1 MSIYIEQKYLNILS
15 GQLERFTRKRDDL
28 YNFRCPICGDSQKK
42 KHKARGYVYRKD
54 NYLLYRCHNCS
65 ASMSLG
71 NFIKEINPSLH
82 RQYIMENYSSNTSP
96 YAPVEKPE
104 FKFEK
109 PKFNESRYAFNQ
121 NNPLQKIISVQD
133 LPEDHFCKQ
142 YVKGRGIP
150 VQFYDKLYFAENFKQ
165 FVSELEITEDDI
177 YKHLYEEPRLVI
189 PFFDRSRKMIAAQGR
204 ALGQSDLRYITIK
217 IDDHHPKIFGL
228 DRIDKTKP
236 IFVVEGPIDS
246 LFIENCIAVAGGD
259 LISALSYLT
268 DCELIFVY
276 DNERRNRETVKKM
289 EATIDRHHKIVVW
302 PKYIQDKDINDMVL
316 NGIDILSEL
325 HNHTYHG
332 LTAKTKML
340 EFKI

>member
-54 NYLLYRCHNCS
+54 NYLFYRCHNCS

-82 RQYIMENYSSNTSP
+82 QQYIMENYSGNTSS

-104 FKFEK
+104 FKFK
-109 PKFNESRYAFNQ
+109 PPKFLDNS
-121 NNPLQKIISVQD
+121 LQKIDSVYHLSD
-133 LPEDHFCKQ
+133 DHYCKQ
-142 YVKGRGIP
+142 YVVDRGIP
-150 VQFYDKLYFAENFKQ
+150 KKHYKNLYFTENFKEW
-165 FVSELEITEDDI
+165 VADIEKSEDDI

-217 IDDHHPKIFGL
+217 IDDHHPKIFGV
-228 DRIDKTKP
+228 DRIDKSKP

-259 LISALSYLT
+259 LVSALSHLT

-289 EATIDRHHKIVVW
+289 EATIERQHKIVIW
-302 PKYIQDKDINDMVL
+302 PQYVREKDINDMVL
-316 NGIDILSEL
+316 GGINVPYVLDSNI
-325 HNHTYHG
+325 YHG

>member
-1 MSIYIEQKYLNILS
+1 
-15 GQLERFTRKRDDL
+15 
-28 YNFRCPICGDSQKK
+28 
-42 KHKARGYVYRKD
+42 
-54 NYLLYRCHNCS
+54 
-65 ASMSLG
+65 MSLG

-82 RQYIMENYSSNTSP
+82 QQYIMENYSSNASS

-104 FKFEK
+104 FKFEP
-109 PKFNESRYAFNQ
+109 PKFSDNS
-121 NNPLQKIISVQD
+121 LQKIISVEN
-133 LPEDHFCKQ
+133 LPKDHFCRQ
-142 YVKGRGIP
+142 YVDGRDIP
-150 VQFYDKLYFAENFKQ
+150 QKHYKNLYFAENFKDW
-165 FVSELEITEDDI
+165 VSDLEISEDDI

-228 DRIDKTKP
+228 DRIDKSKP

-259 LISALSYLT
+259 LISALSHLT

-289 EATIDRHHKIVVW
+289 EATIDRHHKIVIW
-302 PKYIQDKDINDMVL
+302 PQYVREKDINEMILGGINVSFVL
-316 NGIDILSEL
+316 DN
-325 HNHTYHG
+325 NTYYG